1 MDKEQLS
8 MGKKYYTITYGCQM
22 NESDTE
28 RINGQLEELGYR
40 PAEEMEDADIVIMNT
55 CSVRQNAEEKVYG
68 KIGEIKKL
76 KDKNPD
82 MLLGI
87 AGCMAQE
94 NKGKLIV
101 ALEGAWQPWSFH
113 DESDTLV
120 GYDVEVSRAIAEK
133 LGVEPEYVESDWDS
147 LFAGLDAGRYDIV
160 CNGVEVTD
168 ERAKTYDFT
177 EPYGYIHTAL
187 AVRKDND
194 EITSFEDL
202 KGKTTANSLASTYME
217 LAESYGATVQGI
229 DTLEETI
236 QLLTA
241 GRIDATLNAD
251 VSFYDYLNV
260 HPDADFKLVA
270 QTEDASHVAIPLR
283 KGDASATLLDAIN
296 TAIEELRA
304 DGTLKELSEKY
315 FGQDISAEN

>member
-1 MDKEQLS
+1 MKRRTFISMMSVMAAAGVLTLSGCSNSSTSTAASAGASSAADSSADQLAAIQAS
-8 MGKKYYTITYGCQM
+8 
-22 NESDTE
+22 
-28 RINGQLEELGYR
+28 
-40 PAEEMEDADIVIMNT
+40 
-55 CSVRQNAEEKVYG
+55 
-68 KIGEIKKL
+68 
-76 KDKNPD
+76 
-82 MLLGI
+82 
-87 AGCMAQE
+87 
-94 NKGKLIV
+94 GKLIV
-101 ALEGAWQPWSFH
+101 ALEGAWQPWSYH

-147 LFAGLDAGRYDIV
+147 LFAGLDAGRFDMV

-168 ERAKTYDFT
+168 ERALTYDFT
-177 EPYGYIHTAL
+177 TPYGYIHTAL

-194 EITSFEDL
+194 EIKTFEDL

-229 DTLEETI
+229 NTLEETI
-236 QLLTA
+236 QLLAA

-260 HPDADFKLVA
+260 HPDADFKIVA

-283 KGDASATLLDAIN
+283 KGDNSATLLEAVNNAID
-296 TAIEELRA
+296 ELRA
-304 DGTLKELSEKY
+304 DGTLKELGEKY
-315 FGQDISAEN
+315 FGQDISSEN

>member
-1 MDKEQLS
+1 MKRRTFISMMSVMAAAGVLTLSGCSNSSTSTAASSGASSAADSAADQLAAIQAS
-8 MGKKYYTITYGCQM
+8 
-22 NESDTE
+22 
-28 RINGQLEELGYR
+28 
-40 PAEEMEDADIVIMNT
+40 
-55 CSVRQNAEEKVYG
+55 
-68 KIGEIKKL
+68 
-76 KDKNPD
+76 
-82 MLLGI
+82 
-87 AGCMAQE
+87 
-94 NKGKLIV
+94 GKLIV
-101 ALEGAWQPWSFH
+101 ALEGAWQPWSYH

-147 LFAGLDAGRYDIV
+147 LFAGLDAGRFDMV

-168 ERAKTYDFT
+168 ERALTYDFT
-177 EPYGYIHTAL
+177 TPYGYIHTAL

-194 EITSFEDL
+194 EIKTFEDL

-236 QLLTA
+236 QLLAA

-260 HPDADFKLVA
+260 HPDANFKIMA

-283 KGDASATLLDAIN
+283 KGDNSATLLEAVNNAID
-296 TAIEELRA
+296 ELRA

-315 FGQDISAEN
+315 FGQDISSEN

>member
-1 MDKEQLS
+1 MKRRTFISMMSVMAAAGVLTLSGCSNSSTSTAASTGASSAAGSSADQLAAIQAS
-8 MGKKYYTITYGCQM
+8 
-22 NESDTE
+22 
-28 RINGQLEELGYR
+28 
-40 PAEEMEDADIVIMNT
+40 
-55 CSVRQNAEEKVYG
+55 
-68 KIGEIKKL
+68 
-76 KDKNPD
+76 
-82 MLLGI
+82 
-87 AGCMAQE
+87 
-94 NKGKLIV
+94 GKLIV
-101 ALEGAWQPWSFH
+101 ALEGAWQPWSYH

-147 LFAGLDAGRYDIV
+147 LFAGLDAGRFDMV

-168 ERAKTYDFT
+168 ERALTYDFT
-177 EPYGYIHTAL
+177 TPYGYIHTAL

-194 EITSFEDL
+194 EIKTFEDL

-236 QLLTA
+236 QLLAA

-260 HPDADFKLVA
+260 HPDADFKIVA

-283 KGDASATLLDAIN
+283 KGDNSATLLEAVNKAID
-296 TAIEELRA
+296 ELRA

-315 FGQDISAEN
+315 FGQDISSEN

>member
-1 MDKEQLS
+1 MKRRTFISLMSVLAAAGVLTLSGCSSNASSSNSNSSSRSESAEAADQLAS
-8 MGKKYYTITYGCQM
+8 IQA
-22 NESDTE
+22 S
-28 RINGQLEELGYR
+28 
-40 PAEEMEDADIVIMNT
+40 
-55 CSVRQNAEEKVYG
+55 
-68 KIGEIKKL
+68 
-76 KDKNPD
+76 
-82 MLLGI
+82 
-87 AGCMAQE
+87 
-94 NKGKLIV
+94 GKLIV
-101 ALEGAWQPWSFH
+101 ALEGAWQPWSYH

-147 LFAGLDAGRYDIV
+147 LFAGLDAGRFDIV
-160 CNGVEVTD
+160 SNGVEVTD

-177 EPYGYIHTAL
+177 TPYGYIHTAL
-187 AVRKDND
+187 AVRKDNED
-194 EITSFEDL
+194 IKSFEDL

-260 HPDADFKLVA
+260 HPDADFKIVA
-270 QTEDASHVAIPLR
+270 QTEESSHVAIPLR
-283 KGDASATLLDAIN
+283 KGDASATLLEAIN
-296 TAIEELRA
+296 NAIDELRA
-304 DGTLKELSEKY
+304 DGTLKELSERY
-315 FGQDISAEN
+315 FGQDISSEN

>member
-1 MDKEQLS
+1 MKRRTFISLMSVMAAAGVLGLTGCSDKAAAS
-8 MGKKYYTITYGCQM
+8 STAG
-22 NESDTE
+22 
-28 RINGQLEELGYR
+28 
-40 PAEEMEDADIVIMNT
+40 PAPLNKLNSI
-55 CSVRQNAEEKVYG
+55 QNS
-68 KIGEIKKL
+68 
-76 KDKNPD
+76 
-82 MLLGI
+82 
-87 AGCMAQE
+87 
-94 NKGKLIV
+94 GKLVV
-101 ALEGAWQPWSFH
+101 ALEGAWQPWSYH
-113 DESDTLV
+113 DSSDTLV

-147 LFAGLDAGRYDIV
+147 LFAGLDAGRYDMV
-160 CNGVEVTD
+160 CNGVEVTE

-177 EPYGYIHTAL
+177 TPYGYIHTAL
-187 AVRKDND
+187 AVRKDNED
-194 EITSFEDL
+194 IHSFEDL

-260 HPDADFKLVA
+260 HPEADFKLVA
-270 QTEDASHVAIPLR
+270 QTAEASHVAIPVL
-283 KGDASATLLDAIN
+283 KSEDTAYLDALN

-304 DGTLKELSEKY
+304 DGTLKTLSEKY
-315 FGQDISAEN
+315 FGQDISSEN

>member
-1 MDKEQLS
+1 MKRRTFISLMGVMAAAGVLGLTGCSDKTAAS
-8 MGKKYYTITYGCQM
+8 STAG
-22 NESDTE
+22 
-28 RINGQLEELGYR
+28 
-40 PAEEMEDADIVIMNT
+40 PAPLN
-55 CSVRQNAEEKVYG
+55 
-68 KIGEIKKL
+68 KL
-76 KDKNPD
+76 DSIQKS
-82 MLLGI
+82 
-87 AGCMAQE
+87 
-94 NKGKLIV
+94 GKLVV
-101 ALEGAWQPWSFH
+101 ALEGAWQPWSYH
-113 DESDTLV
+113 DSSDTLV

-147 LFAGLDAGRYDIV
+147 LFAGLDAGRYDMV
-160 CNGVEVTD
+160 CNGVEVTE

-177 EPYGYIHTAL
+177 TPYGYIHTAL
-187 AVRKDND
+187 AVRKDNED
-194 EITSFEDL
+194 IHSFEDL

-270 QTEDASHVAIPLR
+270 QTAEASHVAIPVL
-283 KGDASATLLDAIN
+283 KSEDTAYLDALN
-296 TAIEELRA
+296 TAIDALRA
-304 DGTLKELSEKY
+304 DGTLKTLSEKY
-315 FGQDISAEN
+315 FGQDISSEN

>member
-1 MDKEQLS
+1 MKRRTFISLMSVMAAAGVLTLSGCSNSSGSTAASGTAASVAPAAGDQLS
-8 MGKKYYTITYGCQM
+8 NIQ
-22 NESDTE
+22 S
-28 RINGQLEELGYR
+28 
-40 PAEEMEDADIVIMNT
+40 
-55 CSVRQNAEEKVYG
+55 S
-68 KIGEIKKL
+68 
-76 KDKNPD
+76 
-82 MLLGI
+82 
-87 AGCMAQE
+87 
-94 NKGKLIV
+94 GKLIV
-101 ALEGAWQPWSFH
+101 ALEGAWQPWSYH

-187 AVRKDND
+187 AVRKDNED
-194 EITSFEDL
+194 IHSFEDL

-270 QTEDASHVAIPLR
+270 QTAEASHVAIPVL
-283 KGDASATLLDAIN
+283 KSEDTAYLDALN
-296 TAIEELRA
+296 TAIDALRA
-304 DGTLKELSEKY
+304 DGTLKTLSEKY
-315 FGQDISAEN
+315 FGQDISSEN

>member
-1 MDKEQLS
+1 MKHRTFISMMSVMAAAGVLTLSGCSNSSTSTAASVGASSAAGSSADQLAAIQAS
-8 MGKKYYTITYGCQM
+8 
-22 NESDTE
+22 
-28 RINGQLEELGYR
+28 
-40 PAEEMEDADIVIMNT
+40 
-55 CSVRQNAEEKVYG
+55 
-68 KIGEIKKL
+68 
-76 KDKNPD
+76 
-82 MLLGI
+82 
-87 AGCMAQE
+87 
-94 NKGKLIV
+94 GKLIV
-101 ALEGAWQPWSFH
+101 ALEGAWQPWSYH

-147 LFAGLDAGRYDIV
+147 LFAGLDAGRFDMV

-168 ERAKTYDFT
+168 ERALTYDFT
-177 EPYGYIHTAL
+177 TPYGYIHTAL

-194 EITSFEDL
+194 EIKTFEDL

-236 QLLTA
+236 QLLAA

-260 HPDADFKLVA
+260 HPDADFKIVA

-283 KGDASATLLDAIN
+283 KGDNSATLLEAVNNAID
-296 TAIEELRA
+296 ELRA
-304 DGTLKELSEKY
+304 DGTLKELGEKY
-315 FGQDISAEN
+315 FGQDISSEN

>member
-1 MDKEQLS
+1 MKRRTFISL
-8 MGKKYYTITYGCQM
+8 M
-22 NESDTE
+22 
-28 RINGQLEELGYR
+28 
-40 PAEEMEDADIVIMNT
+40 
-55 CSVRQNAEEKVYG
+55 SVMAAAGV
-68 KIGEIKKL
+68 L
-76 KDKNPD
+76 T
-82 MLLGI
+82 L
-87 AGCMAQE
+87 AGCSSNSGSSAATSGAASSAASTGAADQLAAIQA
-94 NKGKLIV
+94 NGKLVV
-101 ALEGAWQPWSFH
+101 ALEGAWQPWSYH

-147 LFAGLDAGRYDIV
+147 LFAGLDAGRFDIV

-177 EPYGYIHTAL
+177 TPYGYIHTAL
-187 AVRKDND
+187 AVRKDNED
-194 EITSFEDL
+194 IKSFEDL

-270 QTEDASHVAIPLR
+270 QTADASHVAIPVR
-283 KGDASATLLDAIN
+283 KGDDSASLLEAIN

-304 DGTLKELSEKY
+304 DGTLKALGEKY
-315 FGQDISAEN
+315 FGQDISSEN

>member
-1 MDKEQLS
+1 MKRRTFISLMSVMAAAGVLTLSGCSSSSSGASSAASGSAASTGAADQLANIQS
-8 MGKKYYTITYGCQM
+8 
-22 NESDTE
+22 S
-28 RINGQLEELGYR
+28 
-40 PAEEMEDADIVIMNT
+40 
-55 CSVRQNAEEKVYG
+55 
-68 KIGEIKKL
+68 
-76 KDKNPD
+76 
-82 MLLGI
+82 
-87 AGCMAQE
+87 
-94 NKGKLIV
+94 GKLVI

-113 DESDTLV
+113 DASDTLV
-120 GYDVEVSRAIAEK
+120 GYDVEVSAAIAEK

-147 LFAGLDAGRYDIV
+147 LFAGLDAGRYDLV

-177 EPYGYIHTAL
+177 TPYGYIHTAL
-187 AVRKDND
+187 AVRKDNED
-194 EITSFEDL
+194 ITSFEDL

-270 QTEDASHVAIPLR
+270 QTADASHVAIPVR
-283 KGDASATLLDAIN
+283 KGDDSASLLEAIN

-304 DGTLKELSEKY
+304 DGILKELSEKY
-315 FGQDISAEN
+315 FGQDISSEN

>member
-1 MDKEQLS
+1 MKRRTFISMMSVMAAAGVLTLSGCSNSSTSTAASSGASSAAGSAADQLAAIQAS
-8 MGKKYYTITYGCQM
+8 
-22 NESDTE
+22 
-28 RINGQLEELGYR
+28 
-40 PAEEMEDADIVIMNT
+40 
-55 CSVRQNAEEKVYG
+55 
-68 KIGEIKKL
+68 
-76 KDKNPD
+76 
-82 MLLGI
+82 
-87 AGCMAQE
+87 
-94 NKGKLIV
+94 GKLIV
-101 ALEGAWQPWSFH
+101 ALEGAWQPWSYH

-147 LFAGLDAGRYDIV
+147 LFAGLDAGRFDMV

-168 ERAKTYDFT
+168 ERALTYDFT
-177 EPYGYIHTAL
+177 TPYGYIHTAL

-194 EITSFEDL
+194 EIKTFEDL

-217 LAESYGATVQGI
+217 LAESYGANVQGI

-236 QLLTA
+236 QLLAA

-260 HPDADFKLVA
+260 HPDADFKIVA

-283 KGDASATLLDAIN
+283 KSDNSATLLEAVNNAID
-296 TAIEELRA
+296 ELRA

-315 FGQDISAEN
+315 FGQDISSEN

>member
-1 MDKEQLS
+1 MKRRTFISL
-8 MGKKYYTITYGCQM
+8 M
-22 NESDTE
+22 
-28 RINGQLEELGYR
+28 
-40 PAEEMEDADIVIMNT
+40 
-55 CSVRQNAEEKVYG
+55 SVMAAAGV
-68 KIGEIKKL
+68 L
-76 KDKNPD
+76 T
-82 MLLGI
+82 L
-87 AGCMAQE
+87 AGCSSNSGSSAAASGAASSAASTGAADQLAAIQA
-94 NKGKLIV
+94 NGKLVV
-101 ALEGAWQPWSFH
+101 ALEGAWQPWSYH

-147 LFAGLDAGRYDIV
+147 LFAGLDAGRFDIV

-168 ERAKTYDFT
+168 ERAKTYNFT
-177 EPYGYIHTAL
+177 TPYGYIHTAL
-187 AVRKDND
+187 AVRKDNED
-194 EITSFEDL
+194 IKSFEDL

-270 QTEDASHVAIPLR
+270 QTEDASHVAIPVR
-283 KGDASATLLDAIN
+283 KGDDSASLLEAIN

-304 DGTLKELSEKY
+304 DGTLKELGEKY
-315 FGQDISAEN
+315 FGQDISSED

>member
-1 MDKEQLS
+1 MKRRTFISLMSVMAAAGVLSLAGCSNSSSSTVASGTAASVAPAASDQLS
-8 MGKKYYTITYGCQM
+8 SIQ
-22 NESDTE
+22 S
-28 RINGQLEELGYR
+28 
-40 PAEEMEDADIVIMNT
+40 
-55 CSVRQNAEEKVYG
+55 S
-68 KIGEIKKL
+68 
-76 KDKNPD
+76 
-82 MLLGI
+82 
-87 AGCMAQE
+87 
-94 NKGKLIV
+94 GKLIV

-147 LFAGLDAGRYDIV
+147 LFAGLDAGRYDLV
-160 CNGVEVTD
+160 CNGVEVTE

-177 EPYGYIHTAL
+177 TPYGYIHTAL
-187 AVRKDND
+187 AVRKDNED
-194 EITSFEDL
+194 IKSFEDL
-202 KGKTTANSLASTYME
+202 AGKTTANSLASTYME

-241 GRIDATLNAD
+241 GRIDATLNAN

-270 QTEDASHVAIPLR
+270 QTEDASHVAIPIV
-283 KGDASATLLDAIN
+283 KSEDSSFLDALN
-296 TAIEELRA
+296 SAIDELRA
-304 DGTLKELSEKY
+304 DGTLKELGENY
-315 FGQDISAEN
+315 FGQDISSEN

>member
-1 MDKEQLS
+1 MKRRTFISMLSVMAAAGVLTLSGCSNSSTSTAASSGASSAAGSSADQLAAIQAS
-8 MGKKYYTITYGCQM
+8 
-22 NESDTE
+22 
-28 RINGQLEELGYR
+28 
-40 PAEEMEDADIVIMNT
+40 
-55 CSVRQNAEEKVYG
+55 
-68 KIGEIKKL
+68 
-76 KDKNPD
+76 
-82 MLLGI
+82 
-87 AGCMAQE
+87 
-94 NKGKLIV
+94 GKLIV
-101 ALEGAWQPWSFH
+101 ALEGAWQPWSYH

-147 LFAGLDAGRYDIV
+147 LFAGLDAGRIDMV

-168 ERAKTYDFT
+168 ERALTYDFT
-177 EPYGYIHTAL
+177 TPYGYIHTAL

-194 EITSFEDL
+194 EIKTFEDL

-236 QLLTA
+236 QLLAA

-260 HPDADFKLVA
+260 HPDADFKIVA

-283 KGDASATLLDAIN
+283 KGDNSATLLEAVNNAID
-296 TAIEELRA
+296 ELRA

-315 FGQDISAEN
+315 FGQDISSEN

>member
-1 MDKEQLS
+1 MKRRTFISLMSVMAAAGVLS
-8 MGKKYYTITYGCQM
+8 
-22 NESDTE
+22 
-28 RINGQLEELGYR
+28 L
-40 PAEEMEDADIVIMNT
+40 
-55 CSVRQNAEEKVYG
+55 
-68 KIGEIKKL
+68 
-76 KDKNPD
+76 
-82 MLLGI
+82 
-87 AGCMAQE
+87 AGCSSNTSASAASSTAASASASAAAA
-94 NKGKLIV
+94 NKLEAIQSNGKLVI

-147 LFAGLDAGRYDIV
+147 LFAGLDAGRYDLV
-160 CNGVEVTD
+160 CNGVEVTE

-177 EPYGYIHTAL
+177 TPYGYIHTAL
-187 AVRKDND
+187 AVRKDNED
-194 EITSFEDL
+194 IKSFEDL
-202 KGKTTANSLASTYME
+202 AGKTTANSLASTYME

-241 GRIDATLNAD
+241 GRIDATLNAN

-270 QTEDASHVAIPLR
+270 QTEDASHVAIPIV
-283 KGDASATLLDAIN
+283 KSEDSSFLDALN
-296 TAIEELRA
+296 SAIDELRA
-304 DGTLKELSEKY
+304 DGTLKELGEKY
-315 FGQDISAEN
+315 FGQDISSEN

>member
-1 MDKEQLS
+1 MKRRTFISL
-8 MGKKYYTITYGCQM
+8 M
-22 NESDTE
+22 
-28 RINGQLEELGYR
+28 
-40 PAEEMEDADIVIMNT
+40 
-55 CSVRQNAEEKVYG
+55 SVMAAAGV
-68 KIGEIKKL
+68 L
-76 KDKNPD
+76 T
-82 MLLGI
+82 L
-87 AGCMAQE
+87 AGCSSNSGSSAAASGAASSAASTGAADQLAAIQT
-94 NKGKLIV
+94 NGKLVV
-101 ALEGAWQPWSFH
+101 ALEGAWRPWSYH

-147 LFAGLDAGRYDIV
+147 LFAGLDAGRFDIV

-177 EPYGYIHTAL
+177 TPYGYIHTAL
-187 AVRKDND
+187 AVKKDND
-194 EITSFEDL
+194 SITSFEGLD
-202 KGKTTANSLASTYME
+202 GKTTANSLASTYME

-270 QTEDASHVAIPLR
+270 QTEDASHVAIPVR
-283 KGDASATLLDAIN
+283 KGDDSASLLEAIN

-304 DGTLKELSEKY
+304 DGTLKALGEKY
-315 FGQDISAEN
+315 FGQDISSED

>member
-1 MDKEQLS
+1 MRRRTFISMMGVLAAAGVLTLAGCSSNNRGSSAAGSAASGSASSAAAADDQLS
-8 MGKKYYTITYGCQM
+8 AI
-22 NESDTE
+22 
-28 RINGQLEELGYR
+28 
-40 PAEEMEDADIVIMNT
+40 
-55 CSVRQNAEEKVYG
+55 QNRG
-68 KIGEIKKL
+68 T
-76 KDKNPD
+76 
-82 MLLGI
+82 
-87 AGCMAQE
+87 
-94 NKGKLIV
+94 LIV

-113 DESDTLV
+113 DASDTLV

-147 LFAGLDAGRYDIV
+147 LFAGLDAGRYDLV
-160 CNGVEVTD
+160 CNGVEVTE

-177 EPYGYIHTAL
+177 TPYGYIHTAL
-187 AVRKDND
+187 AVKKDND
-194 EITSFEDL
+194 SITSFEDL

-260 HPDADFKLVA
+260 HPDADFKIVA
-270 QTEDASHVAIPLR
+270 QTEEASHVAIPLR
-283 KGDASATLLDAIN
+283 KGEASASLLEAIN
-296 TAIEELRA
+296 AAIDVLRA
-304 DGTLKELSEKY
+304 DGTLTEISERY
-315 FGQDISAEN
+315 FGQDISKEN